1 MSLISKKLK
10 RIYKM
15 QKKEFEIFSGM
26 MYAEYCDEHKSDTK
40 QMRYLEYTKLYNT
53 FLKEEF
59 EKRNGSISTIHTQE

>member
-1 MSLISKKLK
+1 
-10 RIYKM
+10 M

-59 EKRNGSISTIHTQE
+59 EKKNGSISTIHTQE